1 MSRRLRLM
9 ATLAGL
15 FFFLIMS
22 QGVHAQSI
30 LDPAASKAYPNPFR
44 EQITIEYHLQ
54 QDGPV
59 EVQINNILGQKVRTL
74 VKKDQPEGKH
84 RLTWDGLDETGSMV
98 RTGMYYITLRTPK
111 DKTVIK
117 VLKTK

>member
-1 MSRRLRLM
+1 MSRDLRLM
-9 ATLAGL
+9 AALAGI
-15 FFFLIMS
+15 FFFLIVS
-22 QGVHAQSI
+22 QSLHAQSI
-30 LDPAASKAYPNPFR
+30 LTPGAHKAYPNPFT
-44 EQITIEYHLQ
+44 EQITIEYQLQ

-74 VKKDQPEGKH
+74 VKKDQPGGKH
-84 RLTWDGLDETGSMV
+84 SIKWDGMDETGSMV